1 MARNRIRKEG
11 QKKGNCTVCRSRDHL
26 RWIRYGRVAN
36 PEWEDSYKD
45 RFFLLNPSN
54 EMKVK
59 ESWRLAVAFIR
70 GIRRSRDKMIKT

>member
-1 MARNRIRKEG
+1 MGGWLILNGKTLI
-11 QKKGNCTVCRSRDHL
+11 
-26 RWIRYGRVAN
+26 
-36 PEWEDSYKD
+36 D

-59 ESWRLAVAFIR
+59 ESRRLAVAFIR